1 MRRSWLAFTN
11 TQGGN
16 FCLIQGIEYQYLGK
30 NGKNVLYLVLLSKK
44 QICLI

>member
-1 MRRSWLAFTN
+1 MRGSWLAFTD

-30 NGKNVLYLVLLSKK
+30 NGKNVLYLVL
-44 QICLI
+44 